1 MCILNET
8 LNVYKIK
15 ICKGR
20 FEKKETICYS
30 PWISKKTRI
39 WLGIAGTP
47 NLGLECGA
55 SEFECARRAPPQ
67 LALHSQRSSSLWG
80 VASWLG
86 GACSK
91 VFWWI
96 VCSSPSLLRRT
107 LQNPLLLVGSGF
119 GVSDNC
125 AQELSKIFGGRPREN
140 KMPEKSWGKVSCVN
154 KVKLES
160 QDAGE
165 ELVDTSKEAE

>member
-1 MCILNET
+1 MWHKRVWMCILNET

-47 NLGLECGA
+47 NLGWNVARASLNVRKELLLSWRSTLRGA
-55 SEFECARRAPPQ
+55 AACEEW
-67 LALHSQRSSSLWG
+67 LAGS
-80 VASWLG
+80 VAL
-86 GACSK
+86 AQKC
-91 VFWWI
+91 FWWI

-107 LQNPLLLVGSGF
+107 LHNSLLLVGVRVW
-119 GVSDNC
+119 GVRQLCTRADWN
-125 AQELSKIFGGRPREN
+125 L
-140 KMPEKSWGKVSCVN
+140 WGKTQRKQN
-154 KVKLES
+154 AWK
-160 QDAGE
+160 
-165 ELVDTSKEAE
+165 ELRKS